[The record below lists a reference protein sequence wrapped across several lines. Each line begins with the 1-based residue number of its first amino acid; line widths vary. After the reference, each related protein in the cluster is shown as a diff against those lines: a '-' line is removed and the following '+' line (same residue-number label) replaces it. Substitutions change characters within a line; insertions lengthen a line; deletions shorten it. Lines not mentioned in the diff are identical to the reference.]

1 MAFSTNSWIRGEL
14 LPLYEL
20 TDAAITALG
29 QTTFGGQGISERYD
43 LQRLLKQNI
52 EVIAPKTRIIDEE
65 FCEWEDSRRRIDLL
79 GIDQEANLVVIE
91 LKRTEDGGHMELQAI
106 RYAAMVSAMSFSKA
120 VEVYAGYLQ
129 RNGGSENAENTILK
143 FLGWD
148 TAKPGEFGQ
157 EVRLILS
164 VSRVLEGNHDL
175 GSVAR

>member
-79 GIDQEANLVVIE
+79 GIDQEANL
-91 LKRTEDGGHMELQAI
+91 G
-106 RYAAMVSAMSFSKA
+106 
-120 VEVYAGYLQ
+120 
-129 RNGGSENAENTILK
+129 
-143 FLGWD
+143 
-148 TAKPGEFGQ
+148 
-157 EVRLILS
+157 
-164 VSRVLEGNHDL
+164 DL
-175 GSVAR
+175 GQVCVQRSAYGLDSQSLCQYA